1 MVQIE
6 TTITSQAG
14 HVYTI
19 NSKSFESHYER
30 MGQIERCI
38 ERLRKE
44 VQLREDLEEEE
55 LERANSLRN

>member
-6 TTITSQAG
+6 ISIVSQAG
-14 HVYTI
+14 HTYTI
-19 NSKSFESHYER
+19 SSKSFESAYER

-38 ERLRKE
+38 EGLRKQ
-44 VQLREDLEEEE
+44 VQLKEDMEEEE